1 MLHKPAKYNFI
12 TFLLIFTVFFSNISS
27 EIFAEPESASQTT
40 TQAAPSIVHNYASDG
55 KELALNA
62 RAAILIDVPTG
73 AVIYEKNAH
82 ERLYPASIT
91 KILTSYIA
99 CTEGNLDDTLTVSQ
113 SAIDGM
119 GQGGSSIGLVPGE
132 KIGFRDA
139 LYGILLESAN
149 EACMAV
155 AEHMCGSASA
165 FAAKMNE
172 TAKAIG
178 CTESNFVNPH
188 GFHDPNQYTTCY
200 DMALIT
206 SQAIKNEDFSFIW
219 GTVSHQIPA
228 TNLNPSRYL
237 NHKDRMLRPT
247 SDYYY
252 PDLMGGKTGFTDEA
266 GNTLVSFA
274 EKDGAELIAVV
285 MKADS
290 YDNSYGDTKTL
301 LDYGFSL
308 YKGREIVFS
317 ATDYYTTAK
326 VIQPYKN
333 KVYELGTVG
342 ISAGSDI
349 FAALPS
355 FINKESITIKPEI
368 EPEFE
373 APVAIDEIVG
383 KINVCYNDKVIETLD
398 AVAVTNA
405 PALSD
410 KELAR
415 RALKD
420 NLRKYVMIPFM
431 GLIVL
436 FLLFLAVLFV
446 QSVAGAITGKKKKKK
461 KKRRRP
467 PEGAHPRKHGKKRR
481 KKRRPPQ
488 HRE

>member
-1 MLHKPAKYNFI
+1 MLHKSAIYNII
-12 TFLLIFTVFFSNISS
+12 TFLLIFTVFFSNISA
-27 EIFAEPESASQTT
+27 EIFAESESAAQTT
-40 TQAAPSIVHNYASDG
+40 TQAASSVVHNYASDG
-55 KELALNA
+55 TELNLNA

-73 AVIYEKNAH
+73 IVIYEKNAH

-91 KILTSYIA
+91 KILTAYIA
-99 CTEGNLDDTLTVSQ
+99 CTEGNLDDTITVSQ

-132 KIGFRDA
+132 QISFRDA
-139 LYGILLESAN
+139 LYGILMESAN

-165 FAAKMNE
+165 FVAKMNE
-172 TAKAIG
+172 TAKSFG

-188 GFHDPNQYTTCY
+188 GFHDPNHYTTCY
-200 DMALIT
+200 DMSLIA

-219 GTVSHQIPA
+219 GTVTHQIPE

-237 NHKDRMLRPT
+237 NNKDKMLRPT
-247 SDYYY
+247 SEYYY
-252 PDLMGGKTGFTDEA
+252 PDLMGGKTGYTDEA

-290 YDNSYGDTKTL
+290 YDNSYNDTKTL
-301 LDYGFSL
+301 MDYGFSL

-317 ATDYYTTAK
+317 AKDCYTTAK

-355 FINKESITIKPEI
+355 FINKESIIIKPEI
-368 EPEFE
+368 EAEIE

-420 NLRKYVMIPFM
+420 NLKKYVMIPFM
-431 GLIVL
+431 GLIVI
-436 FLLFLAVLFV
+436 FLLFLLALFV
-446 QSVAGAITGKKKKKK
+446 QSVASAVTGGKSKKKKK
-461 KKRRRP
+461 KKRRKAQGSAQAQNHR
-467 PEGAHPRKHGKKRR
+467 KKRR
-481 KKRRPPQ
+481 KKRPPQ
-488 HRE
+488 QD